1 MMASSSTSTM
11 NILSERNLNS
21 ISLRSNSTIQGT
33 IKPIP
38 PPKPSHLSTAFTG
51 TLNSDALKSYIKQ
64 QTQRQSVASTSTNQ
78 RYYRKN
84 YVSSLHYAH
93 DTFKT
98 SRESSTDEEDE
109 DENAA
114 WGTARQTPSPIPN
127 KPGLIDIFAPLT
139 IPGGDSMNLDAK
151 NSFTI
156 RADPIGRSQGDAI
169 QTNMNDVETPT
180 KTRRSPSDTH
190 EDDKQ
195 VATIKLGKNEALN
208 LMLSER
214 DEIVS
219 QGIHLREGSGN
230 TARQPSM
237 ICSSEEGTIRS
248 REPSILSRL
257 STFEDDFDE
266 ETYQIPP
273 NNDNES
279 YSSNGVELESTPR
292 KNWMHARD
300 GSAFERAS
308 PCNGPKSGFTRIH
321 GEKSKINVS
330 QTSIK
335 ESDEADTKT
344 GLPSQSRGLPMLVA
358 GPPPIRPKSVA
369 LKVSD
374 IEDQAKAAIE
384 EENITSTPK
393 QEKSQAECELHVT
406 GNSLSANTQQVSELN
421 VTQPNVS
428 KSNLSSRRREVERG
442 TGRQARALYEFEGE
456 PRFNELS
463 LAPGQVFE
471 ILKEDVQDGWSLAAA
486 EQKNVWTKGLIP
498 QGWYTYIQE
507 FTVSPNVDPN
517 SARTTESTGTS
528 LVVPMIRSH
537 SSISATSN
545 SGNRDES
552 HNIRSRQDSSRP
564 ASGVGQMSSSFA
576 EGKGALQILTQMKQY
591 TATSNPHPQS
601 GFRAMS
607 GSKIQDPIR
616 EASVEE
622 VPPESIEFTSNDS
635 IVSGISSNGLSDQQ
649 HLTANDVIAD
659 TSMETNISTETAIST
674 SWKPPGIFGG
684 RSLNRFAP
692 FVTSGAEHYIL
703 TDPSGKKVIQPATED
718 NDHQFAITYGYH
730 GGPAWKYE
738 GVSLIVEVH
747 SPEVHV
753 DDHGKEYTAYV
764 IHTSFVLAS
773 EEQAEV
779 QDLLLDP
786 FKRPEEP
793 SMTSS
798 VYRRFN
804 QFRWLANHLCKY
816 YPSIMLTFPPMPS
829 TNQGAGRL
837 ARFDE
842 IFVERRRRHLQS
854 WLSCVVRHPSLSKD
868 AGVRFFLEAEEE
880 GEEWLQAAKR
890 MVQKENQLFKYD
902 QLNPTS
908 HIFAS
913 TTHPMF
919 NFEANEA
926 ELEAK
931 HMTKFSE
938 VYERCMSNNNNESS
952 GMLNTYKGF
961 RSNTTK
967 SSESYRQLSLSILRL
982 ITGSDGGETASGN
995 HTSNVNGSMIK
1006 SPSRMLSSNQGFL
1019 PPMGN
1024 VGKRGPSGATNED
1037 RAWCWREGCQDCRRL
1052 TSAMQITAEAFQVV
1066 ADDYQS
1072 HAEGSLFDVHDKMHN
1087 LAKAHQQ
1094 QQPLLEIHRN
1104 ALGMYRAA
1112 TGERAN
1118 EEGHLANHTVSQDTK
1133 SNTTS
1138 NEVIE
1143 PHLHSKLA
1151 EGMAIRSETVLNVT
1165 LSEMD
1170 RIHSQRVQDWNALS
1184 REMLDEQIAFY
1195 KDILHHLQI
1204 ARSKVGE
1211 ALGTSSSSRST
1222 NHTATNSQT
1231 SNESSISTSASQAR
1245 GPLLPSP
1252 YEVQLAHPIIQSA
1265 LELPSMQL
1273 TEPSAASKAIRP
1285 VALAGEVLSDWLG
1298 GSSASR
1304 IV

>member
-1 MMASSSTSTM
+1 MASSSTSTM

-21 ISLRSNSTIQGT
+21 IAFRPNSTLQGT
-33 IKPIP
+33 IKPVP

-64 QTQRQSVASTSTNQ
+64 QTQRQSISSTNSTQ
-78 RYYRKN
+78 KHHRKN
-84 YVSSLHYAH
+84 NIPSSHYAH

-98 SRESSTDEEDE
+98 SRESSTDYGEEDD
-109 DENAA
+109 DENSA

-127 KPGLIDIFAPLT
+127 KPGLVDIFAPLT
-139 IPGGDSMNLDAK
+139 IPGSESMKLEAK
-151 NSFTI
+151 STFTL
-156 RADPIGRSQGDAI
+156 RQDPISISKATDL
-169 QTNMNDVETPT
+169 ETPT
-180 KTRRSPSDTH
+180 KSKRSPSSSTETN
-190 EDDKQ
+190 EDEKQ
-195 VATIKLGKNEALN
+195 VATIKMGKNEALGF
-208 LMLSER
+208 MLSESEQIGRQEIHSR
-214 DEIVS
+214 D
-219 QGIHLREGSGN
+219 GSGI
-230 TARQPSM
+230 TVRQPST

-266 ETYQIPP
+266 HNSESHT
-273 NNDNES
+273 NES
-279 YSSNGVELESTPR
+279 ELHHSHAIEQESTPR

-308 PCNGPKSGFTRIH
+308 PCNGSKGGFSRIL

-330 QTSIK
+330 QSSIN
-335 ESDEADTKT
+335 ESDEIK
-344 GLPSQSRGLPMLVA
+344 GLPAQSNGLPLLVA
-358 GPPPIRPKSVA
+358 GPPPIRPKSVI
-369 LKVSD
+369 LKVS
-374 IEDQAKAAIE
+374 EME
-384 EENITSTPK
+384 EEQSKADEKEDVASITTPK
-393 QEKSQAECELHVT
+393 QEKGQAACELRATIRSSQDIQPASELHV
-406 GNSLSANTQQVSELN
+406 S
-421 VTQPNVS
+421 QPAIN

-507 FTVSPNVDPN
+507 FTVSPNVAPVEG
-517 SARTTESTGTS
+517 SISGTS
-528 LVVPMIRSH
+528 LLVPMIRSH

-552 HNIRSRQDSSRP
+552 QNIRSRQDASRP

-576 EGKGALQILTQMKQY
+576 DGKGALHLLTQVKQQ
-591 TATSNPHPQS
+591 TASIPPPSQS
-601 GFRAMS
+601 GFRAVS
-607 GSKIQDPIR
+607 GSRIQNPIR

-622 VPPESIEFTSNDS
+622 IQPESMDLTSNDS
-635 IVSGISSNGLSDQQ
+635 NTSAISNSRSEQSVMTNETMIG
-649 HLTANDVIAD
+649 AD
-659 TSMETNISTETAIST
+659 TSMETTMSTDTAVSS
-674 SWKPPGIFGG
+674 SWKPPGMFGG
-684 RSLNRFAP
+684 RTLNRFAP
-692 FVTSGAEHYIL
+692 FVTSGAENYIL
-703 TDPSGKKVIQPATED
+703 SDPSSKKANEHITQDKEQ
-718 NDHQFAITYGYH
+718 QFAITYGYH

-747 SPEVHV
+747 SPEVHI

-764 IHTSFVLAS
+764 VHTSFVLAS

-816 YPSIMLTFPPMPS
+816 YPAIMITFPPMPS

-854 WLSCVVRHPSLSKD
+854 WLSCVVRHAILSKD

-880 GEEWLQAAKR
+880 GEEWLHSAKE
-890 MVQKENQLFKYD
+890 MIQKGNNMFDYD
-902 QLNPTS
+902 QVNPSS
-908 HIFAS
+908 HIFTS
-913 TTHPMF
+913 TAHPMF

-931 HMTKFSE
+931 QLMKFSE
-938 VYERCMSNNNNESS
+938 MYEKCMSSLNEGS
-952 GMLNTYKGF
+952 GMLSTYKGL
-961 RSNTTK
+961 RTTTTK
-967 SSESYRQLSLSILRL
+967 SSDSYRQLSLSILRL
-982 ITGSDGGETASGN
+982 ITGSEAGESASNN
-995 HTSNVNGSMIK
+995 HISNSSGSMIK
-1006 SPSRMLSSNQGFL
+1006 SPSRMLNQGFL

-1024 VGKRGPSGATNED
+1024 VGKRGPNGATNED
-1037 RAWCWREGCQDCRRL
+1037 RAWCWREGCQDCRKL
-1052 TSAMQITAEAFQVV
+1052 TSAMQITAEAFQIV

-1072 HAEGSLFDVHDKMHN
+1072 HSEGSLFDVHDRMYN
-1087 LAKAHQQ
+1087 LAKSHQQ

-1112 TGERAN
+1112 TGEKAN
-1118 EEGHLANHTVSQDTK
+1118 EEAHIANHNVTQDTK
-1133 SNTTS
+1133 AKLANS
-1138 NEVIE
+1138 EAVE
-1143 PHLHSKLA
+1143 PHLHSKVA

-1204 ARSKVGE
+1204 ARSKVGD
-1211 ALGTSSSSRST
+1211 ALGTSSSRST
-1222 NHTATNSQT
+1222 TANHTASNSQT

-1252 YEVQLAHPIIQSA
+1252 YEVQLSHPIISPA
-1265 LELPSMQL
+1265 LELPCMQL

-1304 IV
+1304 IL

>member
-11 NILSERNLNS
+11 NVLSERNLNS
-21 ISLRSNSTIQGT
+21 IALQSNSTFKST
-33 IKPIP
+33 FKPVP
-38 PPKPSHLSTAFTG
+38 PPKPNHLSTAFTG

-64 QTQRQSVASTSTNQ
+64 QTQRQSIASTSTTQ
-78 RYYRKN
+78 RHSRKN
-84 YVSSLHYAH
+84 NLTSSQYAH
-93 DTFKT
+93 DTFRT
-98 SRESSTDEEDE
+98 SRESSTDDDEE

-114 WGTARQTPSPIPN
+114 WGTARQTPSPIPG
-127 KPGLIDIFAPLT
+127 KPGLVDIFAPLT
-139 IPGGDSMNLDAK
+139 IPGSDSMNLDAK
-151 NSFTI
+151 SSFTI
-156 RADPIGRSQGDAI
+156 RQDPIGRSQRDTI
-169 QTNMNDVETPT
+169 QPSMNEVETPT
-180 KTRRSPSDTH
+180 KTRRSPSSSTDTY

-195 VATIKLGKNEALN
+195 VATIKPGKNETLGF
-208 LMLSER
+208 MLSDGEQI
-214 DEIVS
+214 DP
-219 QGIHLREGSGN
+219 QGTHLREDSSN

-266 ETYQIPP
+266 DDVHSPG
-273 NNDNES
+273 
-279 YSSNGVELESTPR
+279 NGSGSQGSHGIEHESTPR

-308 PCNGPKSGFTRIH
+308 PCSGSKGGLSRIL

-330 QTSIK
+330 KTSIK
-335 ESDEADTKT
+335 ESEEADTKT
-344 GLPSQSRGLPMLVA
+344 GLPLQSRGLPMLVA
-358 GPPPIRPKSVA
+358 GPPPIRPKSVV

-374 IEDQAKAAIE
+374 IEEGQAEATEKE
-384 EENITSTPK
+384 EVASIATPT
-393 QEKSQAECELHVT
+393 QEKSQAACELRVPDT
-406 GNSLSANTQQVSELN
+406 AFSSTVQPVSELN
-421 VTQPNVS
+421 VAQPNVS

-507 FTVSPNVDPN
+507 FTVSPNVAP
-517 SARTTESTGTS
+517 TSTQTAEGSSTS

-552 HNIRSRQDSSRP
+552 QNIRSRQDLSRP

-576 EGKGALQILTQMKQY
+576 ESKGALQLLTQMKQQ
-591 TATSNPHPQS
+591 TGTVTPHPQS
-601 GFRAMS
+601 GFRAVS
-607 GSKIQDPIR
+607 GSRIQAPIR

-622 VPPESIEFTSNDS
+622 VRPESMDLTSNDS
-635 IVSGISSNGLSDQQ
+635 NMSGVSNSVSEPS
-649 HLTANDVIAD
+649 LTANDANVGAD
-659 TSMETNISTETAIST
+659 TSMETNVSTETASS

-692 FVTSGAEHYIL
+692 FVTSGVEGYIL
-703 TDPSGKKVIQPATED
+703 SDPSAKKAIEPATED
-718 NDHQFAITYGYH
+718 KEQQFAISYGYH
-730 GGPAWKYE
+730 GGPAWKCD

-753 DDHGKEYTAYV
+753 DDLGKEYTAYV
-764 IHTSFVLAS
+764 VHTSFVLAS

-880 GEEWLQAAKR
+880 GEEWLQAAKE
-890 MVQKENQLFKYD
+890 MVQKENQMFRYD
-902 QLNPTS
+902 QLTPAS
-908 HIFAS
+908 HIFTS
-913 TTHPMF
+913 TSHPMF

-931 HMTKFSE
+931 QMTKFSE
-938 VYERCMSNNNNESS
+938 MYERCMSNVNEGS
-952 GMLNTYKGF
+952 GVLNTYKGF
-961 RSNTTK
+961 RSTTTK

-982 ITGSDGGETASGN
+982 ITGSDAGDSSS
-995 HTSNVNGSMIK
+995 HSSNANGSMIK
-1006 SPSRMLSSNQGFL
+1006 SPSRMLNQGFL

-1037 RAWCWREGCQDCRRL
+1037 RAWCWREGCQECRRL

-1066 ADDYQS
+1066 ANDYQS
-1072 HAEGSLFDVHDKMHN
+1072 HAEGSLFDVHDRMHN

-1094 QQPLLEIHRN
+1094 QQPLIEVHRN
-1104 ALGMYRAA
+1104 ALAMYRAA
-1112 TGERAN
+1112 TGEKAS
-1118 EEGHLANHTVSQDTK
+1118 EDAHQATQDTK
-1133 SNTTS
+1133 AKRAS
-1138 NEVIE
+1138 NEE
-1143 PHLHSKLA
+1143 PHLHSKVA

-1170 RIHSQRVQDWNALS
+1170 RIHAQRVQDWNALS

-1195 KDILHHLQI
+1195 KDILHHLQT
-1204 ARSKVGE
+1204 ARSKVGD
-1211 ALGTSSSSRST
+1211 ALGTPSSRSA
-1222 NHTATNSQT
+1222 NHTASNSQT

-1252 YEVQLAHPIIQSA
+1252 YEVQLAHPIVMPA
-1265 LELPSMQL
+1265 LEMPCMQL

-1304 IV
+1304 IL

>member
-1 MMASSSTSTM
+1 MASSSTSTM
-11 NILSERNLNS
+11 NVLSEQNLNS
-21 ISLRSNSTIQGT
+21 ITFQPKSTFKGT

-38 PPKPSHLSTAFTG
+38 PPKPNHLSTAFTG

-64 QTQRQSVASTSTNQ
+64 QTHRQSIASSSTTQKHSRN
-78 RYYRKN
+78 N
-84 YVSSLHYAH
+84 NFASSQYAH

-98 SRESSTDEEDE
+98 SRENSTDDED

-127 KPGLIDIFAPLT
+127 KPGLVDIFAPLT
-139 IPGGDSMNLDAK
+139 IPGSESMDLDSKSSYKIRQDFTGRNQRDTIQPGMNE
-151 NSFTI
+151 
-156 RADPIGRSQGDAI
+156 
-169 QTNMNDVETPT
+169 VETPT
-180 KTRRSPSDTH
+180 KTRRSPSSSTDTF

-195 VATIKLGKNEALN
+195 VATIKLGKNEALGF
-208 LMLSER
+208 MLNEGEEVGSH
-214 DEIVS
+214 
-219 QGIHLREGSGN
+219 GIHLRDGSGN
-230 TARQPSM
+230 TARQTSM

-266 ETYQIPP
+266 
-273 NNDNES
+273 DNVQGPINEIGS
-279 YSSNGVELESTPR
+279 QVSHGIELESTPR

-308 PCNGPKSGFTRIH
+308 PCSGPKGGLSRII

-335 ESDEADTKT
+335 ESDEADTKM
-344 GLPSQSRGLPMLVA
+344 GLPLQSRGVPMLVA
-358 GPPPIRPKSVA
+358 GPPPMRPKSVV
-369 LKVSD
+369 LKVTD
-374 IEDQAKAAIE
+374 IEGQAEPIE
-384 EENITSTPK
+384 EVKTASISTPK
-393 QEKSQAECELHVT
+393 QEKGKAACELHVVDNASSST
-406 GNSLSANTQQVSELN
+406 IQPASELN
-421 VTQPNVS
+421 VAQPNIS

-507 FTVSPNVDPN
+507 FTVSPNAAPANNQASEV
-517 SARTTESTGTS
+517 SGTS
-528 LVVPMIRSH
+528 LVVPMVRSH

-552 HNIRSRQDSSRP
+552 QNIRSRQDLSRP

-576 EGKGALQILTQMKQY
+576 DSKGALQLLTQMKQN
-591 TATSNPHPQS
+591 TGTVTPHPQS
-601 GFRAMS
+601 GFRTVS
-607 GSKIQDPIR
+607 GSRIQAPIR

-622 VPPESIEFTSNDS
+622 IRPESMDATSNDS
-635 IVSGISSNGLSDQQ
+635 NMSGISNSVSEQS
-649 HLTANDVIAD
+649 LTANDAIVGAD
-659 TSMETNISTETAIST
+659 TSMETNVSTETASS
-674 SWKPPGIFGG
+674 SWKPPGMFGG

-692 FVTSGAEHYIL
+692 FVTSGAEGYIL
-703 TDPSGKKVIQPATED
+703 SDPSSKKVVDPATQDKEQ
-718 NDHQFAITYGYH
+718 QFTITYGYH
-730 GGPAWKYE
+730 GGPAWKCD

-773 EEQAEV
+773 EDQAEV

-786 FKRPEEP
+786 FKRPDEP

-816 YPSIMLTFPPMPS
+816 YPSVMLTFPPMPS

-880 GEEWLQAAKR
+880 GEEWLHAAKE
-890 MVQKENQLFKYD
+890 MVQKENQMFKYD
-902 QLNPTS
+902 QSNPTS
-908 HIFAS
+908 HVFTS
-913 TTHPMF
+913 NGHPMF

-931 HMTKFSE
+931 RMNKFSE
-938 VYERCMSNNNNESS
+938 MYERCMSNINEGS
-952 GMLNTYKGF
+952 GILSTYKGF
-961 RSNTTK
+961 RSTTTK

-982 ITGSDGGETASGN
+982 ITGSDAAEGSS
-995 HTSNVNGSMIK
+995 HSSNANGSMIK
-1006 SPSRMLSSNQGFL
+1006 SPSRMLNQGFL

-1024 VGKRGPSGATNED
+1024 VGKRGPNGATNED

-1066 ADDYQS
+1066 ANDYQS
-1072 HAEGSLFDVHDKMHN
+1072 HAEGSLFDVHDRMYN

-1094 QQPLLEIHRN
+1094 QQPLIEVHRN
-1104 ALGMYRAA
+1104 ALAMYRAA
-1112 TGERAN
+1112 TGEKAS
-1118 EEGHLANHTVSQDTK
+1118 EDAHQATQDTK
-1133 SNTTS
+1133 AKRVS
-1138 NEVIE
+1138 NEE
-1143 PHLHSKLA
+1143 PHLHSKVA

-1170 RIHSQRVQDWNALS
+1170 RIHAQRVQDWNALS

-1195 KDILHHLQI
+1195 KDILHHLQT
-1204 ARSKVGE
+1204 ARSKVGD
-1211 ALGTSSSSRST
+1211 ALGSSSSRSA
-1222 NHTATNSQT
+1222 NHTASNSQT

-1252 YEVQLAHPIIQSA
+1252 YEVQLAHPISLPA
-1265 LELPSMQL
+1265 LELPCMQL

-1285 VALAGEVLSDWLG
+1285 VAMAGEVLSDWLG

-1304 IV
+1304 IM